1 LLHAPDNLIAHH
13 LRDMFHRVLDEAGD
27 NDPPHPTGEAI
38 AEYDLMYDEYRLVVP
53 FRMPDG
59 GVRDY
64 GTSIHRES
72 FYRTYSL
79 GPPSGRQR
87 YAIGDLWSR
96 VYEDHYMRRME
107 RAARSAINTAP
118 DLQTYEMRQRAW
130 LEVRDHAL
138 NAHAVPSP
146 FIMRDE
152 DLGPETATQVRHR
165 QEIVDRHVR
174 SMSRR
179 VDEHLMQAMF
189 GTVSSNVEPAPSGE
203 PTNYETVLQSLQ
215 RLADFRQNNRWIDHW
230 RDAFING
237 QTRIAADWGS
247 FSEDLALYGS
257 AAMFVEAPE
266 VGTKEAQARG
276 LQLLKENLTP
286 EQLASYEK
294 NKHFDVKGGETGK
307 TYRIRHGRQM
317 NITELDA
324 KGNRACGWCFLP
336 QGALVS
342 GDCMLAQKTALELFE
357 TEALGI
363 ANRFA

>member
-1 LLHAPDNLIAHH
+1 MLHAPDNLIAHY

-38 AEYDLMYDEYRLVVP
+38 AEYDLMRDEYRMVVP

-72 FYRTYSL
+72 LFRTYGV

-87 YAIGDLWSR
+87 FAISDLWSR
-96 VYEDHYMRRME
+96 VYEDHYMQRME

-118 DLQTYEMRQRAW
+118 DFETYQIRQRAW

-189 GTVSSNVEPAPSGE
+189 GTMSSNVEPAPSGE
-203 PTNYETVLQSLQ
+203 RTGYEIALEALQ
-215 RLADFRQNNRWIDHW
+215 RLGDFRARNPWQDAW
-230 RDAFING
+230 RDAFAYGRSPARMILDE
-237 QTRIAADWGS
+237 IAN
-247 FSEDLALYGS
+247 LN
-257 AAMFVEAPE
+257 PE

-276 LQLLKENLTP
+276 IELLKENLTP
-286 EQLASYEK
+286 EQLTSYEK

-324 KGNRACGWCFLP
+324 SGNRACGWCFLP